1 MKNIEKY
8 NLSLRSLSESILVL
22 MLLIMTVFC
31 GNAHPAEKKLSNAEI
46 ASSLDKLATDIADL
60 KTQVYSL
67 TNIINDQKAT
77 TPAPATVPDESIV
90 EIKQAIQSLHQ
101 SIVNLENRLN
111 SLTGEQAQLQK
122 RLAAAEQRTY
132 YADSINYEILT
143 QLVILENRLVS
154 LSNSISD
161 YNLASQTGSRT
172 IATPAI
178 SYKDRYL
185 NALSLHQ
192 NGKYEESIELFRKL
206 IAEDRNNDLADN
218 AQYWIG
224 ESYYSMK
231 QYQRAVIEFE
241 KVSAFSNTDKND
253 DAQYKIGLCYKSTG
267 DREKAQAAFQKLID
281 LYPRSEFTENA
292 KQLIK

>member
-111 SLTGEQAQLQK
+111 GLTGEQAQLQK

>member
-1 MKNIEKY
+1 
-8 NLSLRSLSESILVL
+8 
-22 MLLIMTVFC
+22 MTVFC

-111 SLTGEQAQLQK
+111 GLTGEQAQLQK

>member
-77 TPAPATVPDESIV
+77 IPAPAAVPDESIV

-111 SLTGEQAQLQK
+111 GLTGEQAQLQK